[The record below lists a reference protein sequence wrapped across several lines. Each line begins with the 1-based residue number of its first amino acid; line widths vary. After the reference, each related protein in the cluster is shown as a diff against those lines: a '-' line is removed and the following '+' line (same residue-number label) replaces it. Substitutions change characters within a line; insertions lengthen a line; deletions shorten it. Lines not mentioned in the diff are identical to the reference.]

1 MSRSLVA
8 LNFQKQINCEELIQH
23 KTRTKTN
30 EESSTPSGCL
40 FLGTNVLWKQ
50 VPMRK
55 IIINEAMLQ
64 AILDSWSRNRIIT
77 LNYRSVVWQRRDNI
91 GGIISKLK

>member
-55 IIINEAMLQ
+55 IIISEAMLQ
-64 AILDSWSRNRIIT
+64 AILDS
-77 LNYRSVVWQRRDNI
+77 
-91 GGIISKLK
+91 